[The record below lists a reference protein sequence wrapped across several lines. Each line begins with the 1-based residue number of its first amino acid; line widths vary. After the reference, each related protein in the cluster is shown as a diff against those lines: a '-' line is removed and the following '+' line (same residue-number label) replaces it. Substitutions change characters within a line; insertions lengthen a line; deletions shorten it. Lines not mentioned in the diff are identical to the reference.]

1 MSAQSSN
8 LETLL
13 RAAFAAGI
21 SYADGINENGIETV
35 WQMRKDELVP
45 AVETTTPPREI
56 ICYSPCNQ
64 HKGMTFTMHVGYAP
78 PVVNVCPICYPP
90 EPPQQVKTTPDTPKC

>member
-45 AVETTTPPREI
+45 AVETTGEWVRLDHAAIADNEPVRMRRTGSPQVPMWEI
-56 ICYSPCNQ
+56 WR
-64 HKGMTFTMHVGYAP
+64 A
-78 PVVNVCPICYPP
+78 
-90 EPPQQVKTTPDTPKC
+90 VKTSPETSKC

>member
-45 AVETTTPPREI
+45 AVETPTEPARLTDVQCDDVIEFLADYEWSGLTRD
-56 ICYSPCNQ
+56 
-64 HKGMTFTMHVGYAP
+64 
-78 PVVNVCPICYPP
+78 NVRTWDQAIRDA
-90 EPPQQVKTTPDTPKC
+90 VKTTPDTPKC